1 MLTNTGTDIATNPIR
16 NSTMLAV
23 HCVVR
28 TLRKP
33 SWANHKTSV
42 YNPAKIKNKITSPTM
57 IATVIA
63 SGARLRIET
72 LDEDEVTN

>member
-16 NSTMLAV
+16 NSTTLAI

-33 SWANHKTSV
+33 SRANHKTSV
-42 YNPAKIKNKITSPTM
+42 YSPAKIKNKITSPA
-57 IATVIA
+57 ILAAVIT
-63 SGARLRIET
+63 SGVRLRIDV
-72 LDEDEVTN
+72 LDEDELTN